1 MNEFPLEIP
10 TRECRIAIVASEFNH
25 FIVQQL
31 VDGAF
36 DALGRNS
43 ISEQNISLIWVP
55 GAYELP
61 LVADVLA
68 GAGQHDAVIAL
79 GAVIRGGTPHF
90 DYVAG
95 ECSRGLA
102 QVALKH
108 ELPVIFHC
116 GYELSGTMLLRSSP
130 RRILKVRD
138 KFPALKIIAAHF
150 GGFKLWPEVKEYL
163 LGKDIYLDTSF
174 FFDYLPPAEVKELL
188 INHRQD
194 RLLFGTDFP
203 LIDQGKDL
211 SFLNS
216 LDIPIGLKKK
226 ILFSNAA
233 GLLAVEN

>member
-36 DALGRNS
+36 DALNRNS
-43 ISEQNISLIWVP
+43 ISEQSISLIWVP

-108 ELPVIFHC
+108 ELPVIF
-116 GYELSGTMLLRSSP
+116 GVLTTDDVDQALERAGSGAGNKGFDT
-130 RRILKVRD
+130 
-138 KFPALKIIAAHF
+138 AIAA
-150 GGFKLWPEVKEYL
+150 LQMISV
-163 LGKDIYLDTSF
+163 LDRIH
-174 FFDYLPPAEVKELL
+174 AE
-188 INHRQD
+188 
-194 RLLFGTDFP
+194 
-203 LIDQGKDL
+203 
-211 SFLNS
+211 
-216 LDIPIGLKKK
+216 
-226 ILFSNAA
+226 
-233 GLLAVEN
+233 